1 MNLKEKE
8 KINELNIDKKE
19 EIKNEENIFFGDQN
33 EVLED
38 DNKAKEENNE
48 DKQRNL
54 YREEKKDNG
63 NDLLSLA
70 LKLEKESIIKGY
82 NLGEVN
88 ERFK

>member
-1 MNLKEKE
+1 MWYNSYGDNMELNDREKAILLLMEQKLKE
-8 KINELNIDKKE
+8 N
-19 EIKNEENIFFGDQN
+19 
-33 EVLED
+33 
-38 DNKAKEENNE
+38 
-48 DKQRNL
+48 
-54 YREEKKDNG
+54 REEKKDNG